1 MAEAKKTTKLSPT
14 QTSPYLKA
22 LSERVLVY
30 DGAMGTELQKRG
42 LTAEDYGGPE
52 YEGCPEILVRTRPD
66 VIREIHASYLEA
78 GADVIETNTFGVLPH
93 VLAEYGLEA
102 EAEALAEEAARLARE
117 VADAYTT
124 PERPRFVAGALGPGT
139 KLISLGQIDWDTLYE
154 SYRTAA
160 RGLLRGGVDLILLE
174 TAQDVLQIK
183 AAVFAVRQA
192 MRDVGREVPIQ
203 AQVTFETTGT
213 MLVGTDPEAAL
224 AALEALG
231 VDVAGMNCATGPD
244 LMDPH
249 VRTFTRE
256 SELPIS
262 VLPNAGLPEQK
273 EGRIHYPLTP
283 DALVRWQK
291 KFVTEYGASVVGGC
305 CGTGPE
311 HIRALAEA
319 LALHPQVRPPKP
331 RARRAVAAGLYQ
343 AVPLRFDA
351 GLLMVGERLNATG
364 SKKFRELLFTGDFE
378 GIKELAREQV
388 EEGAHMLDVSTAWTG
403 RDEKADM
410 EAVLRAIVPEVPVPI
425 MVDTT
430 SPEVLEAAL
439 KLVPG
444 RPAVNSVNFEDGEE
458 RFDRVARLARDHGAL
473 VVALTIGEGGMAKT
487 VEEKVALARRMH
499 RRLTE
504 VHGFLESEIFFDL
517 LTFPIT
523 QGDEET
529 RRLAL
534 WTLEAIRVLKEE
546 FPEAGFILG
555 ISNVSFGL
563 RPRARKVLNSVFLH
577 EAERAGLT
585 AAIVHPGKILPVSE
599 IPEKAYQL
607 ALDLIYDRREKGYD
621 PLFAFIEYF
630 EKETAKG
637 PETEKKTL
645 PVEERLKEAI
655 LKGRKKGLEEDL
667 DEALKKYR
675 AEAIVNEILLPA
687 MKVVGD
693 LFGEG
698 KMQLPFVLKS
708 AEAMK
713 AAVAHLEPHMEKK
726 EGARRGKIVL
736 ATVKGDVHDIGKNL
750 VGIIL
755 ANNGFEVVDLG
766 IKQPVENILRA
777 IEEHR
782 PDAVGMSG
790 LLVKSTQVMRENL
803 EVMAERGYRLPVLLG
818 GAALTRRFVEEDLKA
833 IYPRA
838 HYAQDAFEGLKILQD
853 LSEGK
858 TPEEAKK
865 SAPAKVKARA
875 RRAPPKEG
883 PPPPPRV
890 PRPPFF
896 GVRYLGPAELPIPA
910 IAKYLNKRALFRGQW
925 GFKRGKIPEN
935 EYQALVAREAEPILA
950 ELLPRG
956 EELLEPKVAYGYF
969 PVAREGEALLVF
981 SEAGEVLARI
991 AYPVSEKGL
1000 SIARYHLP
1008 RHGPLLGGVEDWM
1021 PKGALEA
1028 GARDVAVFFV
1038 VTVGDKGLNEAK
1050 RLLEAGRYQDYL
1062 FTHGYVVEMA
1072 EALAEYWHKRL
1083 REEWGIAAGDAS
1095 EIEKLF
1101 QKHYQGARY
1110 APGYP
1115 AWPELEAQATLAR
1128 LLNWERIGIGLTEDF
1143 QLVPEASTSGIAVHH
1158 PEARYFSVG

>member
-1 MAEAKKTTKLSPT
+1 LAEAKNTTKRSPT

-22 LSERVLVY
+22 LSERVLVF
-30 DGAMGTELQKRG
+30 DGAMGTELQKRN
-42 LTAEDYGGPE
+42 LSPEDYGGSA

-66 VIREIHASYLEA
+66 LIREIHERYLEA
-78 GADVIETNTFGVLPH
+78 GADVIETNSFGVMPH

-117 VADAYTT
+117 VADRYSTK
-124 PERPRFVAGALGPGT
+124 ERPRFVAGALGPGT
-139 KLISLGQIDWDTLYE
+139 KLVSLGQIDWDTLYE

-183 AAVFAVRQA
+183 AAVLAVRQA

-256 SELPIS
+256 SSLPVS
-262 VLPNAGLPEQK
+262 VLPNAGLPEQRG
-273 EGRIHYPLTP
+273 GRVHYPLSP
-283 DALVRWQK
+283 EELVRWQK
-291 KFVTEYGASVVGGC
+291 KFVTEYGANVVGGC

-311 HIRALAEA
+311 HIKALADA
-319 LALHPQVRPPKP
+319 LAFHPQVRQPKP
-331 RARRAVAAGLYQ
+331 RSRRAVAAGLYQ

-364 SKKFRELLFTGDFE
+364 SKKFRELLFAGDFE

-388 EEGAHMLDVSTAWTG
+388 EGGAHMLDVSTAWTG
-403 RDEKADM
+403 RNEQADM
-410 EAVLRAIVPEVPVPI
+410 EAVLRSIVPEVPVPI

-439 KLVPG
+439 KFVPG

-458 RFDRVARLARDHGAL
+458 RFDRVASLARAHGAL

-534 WTLEAIRVLKEE
+534 WTLEAIRVLKDE

-555 ISNVSFGL
+555 VSNVSFGL
-563 RPRARKVLNSVFLH
+563 KPRARKVLNSVFLH

-599 IPEKAYQL
+599 IPEEAYRL
-607 ALDLIYDRREKGYD
+607 ALDLIYDRRKPGYD

-630 EKETAKG
+630 EKAKV
-637 PETEKKTL
+637 ERAADQKETL

-655 LKGRKKGLEEDL
+655 LKGRKKGIEEDL
-667 DEALKKYR
+667 KEALKTHR

-713 AAVAHLEPHMEKK
+713 AAVAFLEPHMEKK
-726 EGARRGKIVL
+726 GGTRRGKIVL

-766 IKQPVENILRA
+766 IKQPVENILKA
-777 IEEHR
+777 VETHR

-803 EVMAERGYRLPVLLG
+803 EVMAQRGYRLPVLLG

-838 HYAQDAFEGLKILQD
+838 HYAQDAFEGLRLMQA
-853 LSEGK
+853 LTEGGDGEEKGASHAPKPRPRPRK
-858 TPEEAKK
+858 T
-865 SAPAKVKARA
+865 
-875 RRAPPKEG
+875 PPKEG
-883 PPPPPRV
+883 PPPPERV
-890 PRPPFF
+890 PKPPFW
-896 GVRYLGPAELPIPA
+896 GVRHLAPHDLPLAE
-910 IAKYLNKRALFRGQW
+910 IARFLNKRALFRGQW
-925 GFKRGKIPEN
+925 GFKRGETPEG
-935 EYQALVAREAEPILA
+935 EYRALLLREAEPVLKDLLA
-950 ELLPRG
+950 RG
-956 EELLEPKVAYGYF
+956 EALLEPQVAYGYF
-969 PVAREGEALLVF
+969 PVAREGETLLAF
-981 SEAGEVLARI
+981 TPEGEILARI
-991 AYPVSEKGL
+991 PFPVSEKGL

-1008 RHGPLLGGVEDWM
+1008 RFGPVLEGVQDWM
-1021 PKGALEA
+1021 PEGALLA

-1038 VTVGDKGLNEAK
+1038 VTVGDRGLQEARK
-1050 RLLEAGRYQDYL
+1050 LLEAGRYQDYL
-1062 FTHGYVVEMA
+1062 FTHGFVVEMA

-1083 REEWGIAAGDAS
+1083 REEWGIAGQDAT

-1115 AWPELEAQATLAR
+1115 AWPDLEAQKTLES
-1128 LLNWERIGIGLTEDF
+1128 LLDWRKIGIKLTEDF

-1158 PEARYFSVG
+1158 PLARYFSA